1 MLRSLFLNVHLK
13 FLSLPLLGPIA
24 DSFDDWLVAN
34 GYTRNSREYFVS
46 KLPRMDADLRKRQ
59 VKEVADLSHPV
70 LHGCWR
76 TLSKT
81 YPGHARTVRILERY
95 LAANGLINRDRPA
108 PAISP
113 ASILIEEYGNYLRE
127 VRGFASSTVS
137 NHRYTAQCFLQH
149 LEGKGIALKK
159 IQVSHIESYVA
170 TAGKRLSRAGLQ
182 QYIGALR
189 GFLRFLAMDGRVPT
203 GLGGQIDTPRVYR
216 LEQLP
221 RTLPWETVRALLRSI
236 DRTSAKGVRDYAM
249 FLLIATYG
257 LRTCEVVAITLD
269 DIRWRQDSLRI
280 HQPKTL
286 SPLELPLTNEVSSAI
301 VKHLKRTPP
310 SPPYRR
316 IFLRMRA
323 PIGVL
328 KRTAVGEAFQSLVRK
343 SGLRVP
349 FQGPH
354 CMRHSLAVHLLKS
367 GTPLKTIGDILGHR
381 SAASTSTYLRLAT
394 ADLRE
399 VALPVP
405 GKNRQTQEGQR

>member
-1 MLRSLFLNVHLK
+1 MLRSLFLNAHLK

-24 DSFDDWLVAN
+24 DRFDDWLVAN

-95 LAANGLINRDRPA
+95 LAANGLITRDRPA

-149 LEGKGIALKK
+149 LEEKGIALKK
-159 IQVSHIESYVA
+159 IQVSYIESYVA

-301 VKHLKRTPP
+301 VKHLKRTP
-310 SPPYRR
+310 
-316 IFLRMRA
+316 
-323 PIGVL
+323 
-328 KRTAVGEAFQSLVRK
+328 
-343 SGLRVP
+343 
-349 FQGPH
+349 
-354 CMRHSLAVHLLKS
+354 
-367 GTPLKTIGDILGHR
+367 
-381 SAASTSTYLRLAT
+381 SAC
-394 ADLRE
+394 
-399 VALPVP
+399 
-405 GKNRQTQEGQR
+405 

>member
-1 MLRSLFLNVHLK
+1 MLHSLFPKAHLR

-24 DSFDDWLVAN
+24 DSFDDWLAAN
-34 GYTRNSREYFVS
+34 GYTRSSREYFVS
-46 KLPRMDADLRKRQ
+46 KLRHTDADLRSRQ
-59 VKEVADLSHPV
+59 VKEVADLTHPV

-81 YPGHARTVRILERY
+81 YPGHAKTVRILERY
-95 LAANGLINRDRPA
+95 LAANGLIIRDRPA
-108 PAISP
+108 TGTSP
-113 ASILIEEYGNYLRE
+113 ASILIEEYLNYLRE

-137 NHRYTAQCFLQH
+137 NHRYTAQCLLQH
-149 LEGKGIALKK
+149 LEEKGIAPKK
-159 IQVSHIESYVA
+159 IQASHLESYVA
-170 TAGKRLSRAGLQ
+170 KAGKRLSRAGLQ
-182 QYIGALR
+182 QDIGALR
-189 GFLRFLAMDGRVPT
+189 GFLRFLAMDGRVPA
-203 GLGGQIDTPRVYR
+203 GLDSQIDTPRLYR

-221 RTLPWETVRALLRSI
+221 RALPWETVRTLLRSI
-236 DRTSAKGVRDYAM
+236 DKTSAKGLRDYAI

-257 LRTCEVVAITLD
+257 LRTSEVVAITLD

-280 HQPKTL
+280 HQPKTSSL
-286 SPLELPLTNEVSSAI
+286 LELPLINEVSSAI

-310 SPPYRR
+310 PPRYRR

-343 SGLRVP
+343 SGLRIP

-394 ADLRE
+394 GDLRE

-405 GKNRQTQEGQR
+405 GRWRQAKEGER